1 MLRCFLVRLESSST
15 RCFFLPQILIFSDRF
30 LSFCFFKKIR
40 VFRCQSKLMGA
51 FEEIAADISS
61 DVEMDEIRCE
71 NIAEKDVSDEEI
83 EAADLEKRMWKD
95 NIKLKRIKERQKLAA
110 LQAAE
115 KQEPKKMRLDHARRK
130 KMARAH
136 DGILKYML
144 KLMEVCK
151 ARGFVYGIIPE
162 KGKPV
167 SGASD
172 NIRAWWK
179 EKVKFDKNGPAAIA
193 KYEAECLT
201 KEKEDGFQKRNSQ
214 NILQELQDATLG
226 SLLSSLMQ
234 HCNPPQRKY
243 PLEKGIPPPWWPTG
257 SEEWWVKLGLP
268 KGQSPLYKK
277 PHDLK
282 KLWKVGVLT
291 AVIKHMSPDV
301 AKIRRLVRKS
311 KCLQDKMTAKESS
324 IWLGV
329 LSREESLF
337 QLPSSDNGASGMS
350 EPPSSGHGEKKKPS
364 VSSNSDYDVYGID
377 DGVSSVSSKDDLRD
391 QPVEVE
397 PSSQPQNTTPHHFKD
412 NERLEEQPRRKR
424 RRVRSSSAAQQA
436 APSSSEHLHH
446 EPRNTLPDINQT
458 DVPSPICGGRHKNDT
473 TETMRPVEKGLQ
485 DPRLHIET
493 QNTRLLNGRNSGLH
507 QDQRSKDSQMHHGP
521 THDFHSLSLEF
532 GSSSVGQQTQMGF
545 SEPWVRPE
553 DSGVNV
559 PPLHE
564 NENDIFEGDMH
575 QYLKDTFQNDQD
587 KPLANHFGSPINS
600 LSLDYG
606 GFDSLF
612 HLGINDSGS
621 LDTSDIDYLLKDD
634 WMLDCFGA

>member
-1 MLRCFLVRLESSST
+1 MDHFMIHANGLG
-15 RCFFLPQILIFSDRF
+15 D
-30 LSFCFFKKIR
+30 
-40 VFRCQSKLMGA
+40 
-51 FEEIAADISS
+51 SS

-83 EAADLEKRMWKD
+83 KAEDLEKRMWKD
-95 NIKLKRIKERQKLAA
+95 HIKLRRIKERQKLAA

-179 EKVKFDKNGPAAIA
+179 EKVKFDKNGPAAIV

-214 NILQELQDATLG
+214 NILQD
-226 SLLSSLMQ
+226 
-234 HCNPPQRKY
+234 
-243 PLEKGIPPPWWPTG
+243 
-257 SEEWWVKLGLP
+257 
-268 KGQSPLYKK
+268 
-277 PHDLK
+277 
-282 KLWKVGVLT
+282 
-291 AVIKHMSPDV
+291 
-301 AKIRRLVRKS
+301 
-311 KCLQDKMTAKESS
+311 
-324 IWLGV
+324 
-329 LSREESLF
+329 REESLF

-364 VSSNSDYDVYGID
+364 VSSNSDYDVDGID

-412 NERLEEQPRRKR
+412 NERLEEQPSRKR

-436 APSSSEHLHH
+436 APSSEHLHH

-458 DVPSPICGGRHKNDT
+458 DVPSPMCGGRHKNDT

-485 DPRLHIET
+485 DPRLHIEI

-507 QDQRSKDSQMHHGP
+507 QDQRSKDSRMHHGP

-564 NENDIFEGDMH
+564 NENAIFEGDMH